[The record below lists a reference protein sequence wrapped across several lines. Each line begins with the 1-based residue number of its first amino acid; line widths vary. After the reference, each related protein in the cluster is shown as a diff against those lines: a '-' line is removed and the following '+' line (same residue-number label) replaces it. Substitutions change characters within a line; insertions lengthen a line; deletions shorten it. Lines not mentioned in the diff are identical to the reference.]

1 MVHITWNIPT
11 SSWHFS
17 SHKQVSNARSPMT
30 VRYYARAALLQV
42 RARRAAEEMIDLQPK
57 KDADVW

>member
-1 MVHITWNIPT
+1 
-11 SSWHFS
+11 
-17 SHKQVSNARSPMT
+17 MT

-57 KDADVW
+57 KDADVWWFMTTQIYLFGVT

>member
-1 MVHITWNIPT
+1 
-11 SSWHFS
+11 
-17 SHKQVSNARSPMT
+17 MT

-57 KDADVW
+57 KDADVWNRWDGVLLEYHMCIYIYTHVYI